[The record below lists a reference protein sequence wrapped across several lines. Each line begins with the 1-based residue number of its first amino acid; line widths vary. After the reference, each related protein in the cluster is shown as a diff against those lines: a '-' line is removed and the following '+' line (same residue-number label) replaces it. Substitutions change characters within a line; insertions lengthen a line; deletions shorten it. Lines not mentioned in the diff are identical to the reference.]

1 MVRFEMPS
9 QYHQWV
15 DGSQDFAHTL
25 QAFMNV
31 NPNQSVFEMTG
42 FDPQTLC
49 ANPSG
54 PIDVSIGDLAIPSFD
69 LDLDNLGLLDPS
81 FGTTDF
87 AQATLDTTSPFNPA
101 FQNDSSSIYSG
112 NYDLD
117 TYINFDPT
125 MVDIAPSQPEPPS
138 TSSFNADTPV
148 SSYTPPS
155 GAAFSSSRRVAASWK
170 PPLAAADGNS
180 ELTPPRSITVS
191 ASSS

>member
-1 MVRFEMPS
+1 MPS

-54 PIDVSIGDLAIPSFD
+54 PIDVSIGDLAIPSFG

-81 FGTTDF
+81 FGTADF
-87 AQATLDTTSPFNPA
+87 AQPSLDTATSFNPA
-101 FQNDSSSIYSG
+101 FQNDSSGIYSG

-117 TYINFDPT
+117 NYINFDQT
-125 MVDIAPSQPEPPS
+125 VEIAPSQPEPPS
-138 TSSFNADTPV
+138 TSSFNGDSPV
-148 SSYTPPS
+148 SPYTPPS

-170 PPLAAADGNS
+170 PSLVTADGNT
-180 ELTPPRSITVS
+180 ELAPRSLTVS